1 MNALDSLM
9 KIYQF
14 YQKSI
19 AKSEQGTESAALDAI
34 FKEFRDGNSQKLTE
48 DDLEIMKQEVPMEIL
63 IKYAGFLNRYCRCLL
78 KIEGEGMRRAALDLL
93 DYAESLDPEEYLD
106 VFIDIIDLY
115 CEFNFFHK
123 AIGIC
128 QKLSMNENLE
138 DKSVILMRMG
148 ILFGK
153 MKDTPKEIETYK
165 KVLELNPGNKKARFR
180 LSEIYET
187 EGLYSDALRILADK
201 EHHTV
206 KLQGDEYDS
215 AMMEADDEE
224 DQIYL
229 SEDDE
234 GALGKRNPSSIPQV
248 KFEAGDIK
256 LEESEHHRTSAFRA
270 HKVDNLIKDIKNEAT
285 LNLKTKRRMMN
296 IVELNEQFFM
306 NVQKTIDDI
315 TLKYNLD
322 ILLLE
327 FKQCEL
333 SLKSVASE
341 ADFKC
346 IRKALR
352 LEQRK
357 LAFRESIYQLL
368 LNESKG
374 KIRSTFQGFETE
386 DPQFRKELNYLFIF
400 KRKKHADQ
408 EFSRIDTMFKE
419 SKNKSCVAKKLA
431 HKLVA
436 KMKTIPDY
444 IGFDKFV
451 DIVDLSMK
459 QMYAAKKYLILSQTC
474 DMLMKISKAFEGY
487 PKFQVNYHYYGF
499 LANCRVDNYEKA
511 YIFFRVI
518 SKHLIADD
526 PDSDEPALDRR
537 QSLVEGAKQRISE
550 DLRAQFKSL
559 FKAYSQTDINKVCFC
574 MMNHLFNEFYQQESS
589 HRIFFQKF
597 QKQYERIVGVS
608 KFVNLICAN
617 NYIMSGSYGSAREWL
632 SKNGDLD
639 SNPLSNFLMGY
650 ISLIESTNRNNDNK
664 IEMIHTAFEYFE
676 EYKSLSSNAK
686 LPEVYYNM
694 GRAFSHLSMTTA
706 ALKLFAK
713 AKAAV
718 EDRLLQYR
726 QLVRTQA
733 IQTGKRVDEEKWA
746 DFDKDYRKRHFYY
759 ESCFNEIVW
768 HSKLQN
774 KASANSLINST
785 FSKAN

>member
-1 MNALDSLM
+1 M
-9 KIYQF
+9 
-14 YQKSI
+14 
-19 AKSEQGTESAALDAI
+19 
-34 FKEFRDGNSQKLTE
+34 
-48 DDLEIMKQEVPMEIL
+48 
-63 IKYAGFLNRYCRCLL
+63 
-78 KIEGEGMRRAALDLL
+78 KIEGDGMRRVALDLL
-93 DYAESLDPEEYLD
+93 DYAETLDPEEYLD

-115 CEFNFFHK
+115 CEFNFLHK

-153 MKDTPKEIETYK
+153 MGDTAKEIETYK
-165 KVLELNPGNKKARFR
+165 KVLELNPDNKKARFR

-187 EGLYSDALRILADK
+187 EGMYSDALRILSDK
-201 EHHTV
+201 NPNNQR
-206 KLQGDEYDS
+206 LQDGEYDS
-215 AMMEADDEE
+215 QIDAADDE

-234 GALGKRNPSSIPQV
+234 AGKLGKRDPNSLPP
-248 KFEAGDIK
+248 IK
-256 LEESEHHRTSAFRA
+256 LEGESARMDESEQQRTSAFRA
-270 HKVDNLIKDIKNEAT
+270 HKVDNLIKDIKNEVN

-306 NVQKTIDDI
+306 NVQRTIDEI
-315 TLKYNLD
+315 TQKYNLD

-327 FKQCEL
+327 IKQCDL
-333 SLKSVASE
+333 NLKSVASE

-357 LAFRESIYQLL
+357 IAFRESIYQLL

-374 KIRSTFQGFETE
+374 KIRSTFQGFET
-386 DPQFRKELNYLFIF
+386 DDTQFRKELNYLFIF
-400 KRKKHADQ
+400 KRKKHTDQ
-408 EFSRIDTMFKE
+408 EFSKIESMFKE
-419 SKNKSCVAKKLA
+419 SKNKSCVAKKLS

-451 DIVDLSMK
+451 DIVNLAMK
-459 QMYAAKKYLILSQTC
+459 QMYAAKKYLMLSQAC
-474 DMLMKISKAFEGY
+474 DLLMKISKAFDSY

-499 LANCRVDNYEKA
+499 LANCRSDNYEKA

-526 PDSDEPALDRR
+526 PDASDESSQVILKARANDGGR
-537 QSLVEGAKQRISE
+537 QRFSE
-550 DLRAQFKSL
+550 DLRKSFKDL
-559 FKAYSQTDINKVCFC
+559 FKAYSQADINKVCFC
-574 MMNHLFNEFYQQESS
+574 MMNHLFNEFYQEENS

-597 QKQYERIVGVS
+597 QKQYERISGVS

-617 NYIMSGSYGSAREWL
+617 NYIMSGSYGSAKDWL
-632 SKNGDLD
+632 AKNGDLNT
-639 SNPLSNFLMGY
+639 NPLSNFLMGY

-676 EYKSLSSNAK
+676 NYKNLSSNTK
-686 LPEVYYNM
+686 MPEALYNM
-694 GRAFSHLSMTTA
+694 GRAFSHLSMSTA
-706 ALKLFAK
+706 ALKMFAK
-713 AKAAV
+713 AKSTV
-718 EDRLLQYR
+718 EDRILQYR
-726 QLVRTQA
+726 ELMTVQA
-733 IQTGKRVDEEKWA
+733 AKTGKQIDQNRWTE
-746 DFDKDYRKRHFYY
+746 FDLDYRKRHFYY
-759 ESCFNEIVW
+759 ESSFNEIVW

-774 KASANSLINST
+774 KPLANSLVSST